1 MKEITLKAP
10 KEVLKVNIGDKSFS
24 IPLGSSLPFEKM
36 MKLIKSKGDERLQMM
51 FDFLAENIPEDI
63 LSILTMGEI
72 SQIFKAWSEET
83 EKVSGATPGE
93 S

>member
-36 MKLIKSKGDERLQMM
+36 MKLTKSKGDERLQMM
-51 FDFLAENIPEDI
+51 FDFLAENIPENI

-72 SQIFKAWSEET
+72 SQILKAWSEET

>member
-24 IPLGSSLPFEKM
+24 IPLGSSLPFEKVV
-36 MKLIKSKGDERLQMM
+36 KLTKSKGDDRLQLM
-51 FDFLAENIPEDI
+51 FDFLAEHIPSDI
-63 LSILTMGEI
+63 MSLLTMGEV
-72 SQIFKAWSEET
+72 SQIFNAWTEET
-83 EKVSGATPGE
+83 KRASGATPGE